1 MSKKERTPDE
11 IITEFLQNQQKRC
24 KKLRERLKL
33 YNTDEQNPITQPP
46 SGKIKVKI
54 TKTFFYRN

>member
-24 KKLRERLKL
+24 KKLRERLNL
-33 YNTDEQNPITQPP
+33 CNTDNNKTTTQPP
-46 SGKIKVKI
+46 QAAK
-54 TKTFFYRN
+54 